1 MYSQG
6 TERGTHILI
15 AYRKADIKDIDA
27 LIDVRIDFMKEV
39 MDIKDD
45 LKDIELRKSLFH
57 YFSDLIPK
65 DEFIAW
71 LAICDDKIIGTSGLS
86 FYKRPPSYKN
96 LDGKVAYIMNMYTL
110 PSYREKGVAKV
121 LFSNILEEAK
131 AKGYYYFSLHAT
143 DMGRPIYKKFG
154 FNESDGEMILK
165 LK

>member
-1 MYSQG
+1 LNQITVKRVFILYSQG

-121 LFSNILEEAK
+121 F
-131 AKGYYYFSLHAT
+131 
-143 DMGRPIYKKFG
+143 
-154 FNESDGEMILK
+154 ILK
-165 LK
+165 YFRGSKSKGVLLF